1 MTDFIEETDYLET
14 ETEDSSS
21 GISCESEEVSSE
33 VSESKEEVSSE
44 VSETD
49 MTDVIDEPTPEELEA
64 TKRKELI
71 TKVKIIAFDSLGKDP
86 LTNGS
91 RLSQK
96 EKLKVINKMQD
107 ILLLSEECI
116 TDLFNEIVRE
126 KLFDSGRDYTEFPIY
141 N

>member
-126 KLFDSGRDYTEFPIY
+126 KLFDSDRDYTEFPIY

>member
-1 MTDFIEETDYLET
+1 MTDFIEETEYLET
-14 ETEDSSS
+14 ETEEESS
-21 GISCESEEVSSE
+21 GISEGEFEEVSCE
-33 VSESKEEVSSE
+33 VSEVSE
-44 VSETD
+44 VSETSETN
-49 MTDVIDEPTPEELEA
+49 MTEGVDEPTSEELEA
-64 TKRKELI
+64 IKRKELI

-126 KLFDSGRDYTEFPIY
+126 KLFDSDRDYTEFPIY